1 MSVDI
6 ALARPAVE
14 DLSRDDRIYA
24 KVAWRIV
31 PLLILAF
38 LAAYLDRVNVGF
50 AKLQMS
56 TDLGLSDAVY
66 GVGAGIFFFGYFIF
80 EVPSNL
86 MLHRVGAR
94 VWLARIMVTWG
105 IISGLTMLVQSPMQF
120 YVARFT
126 LGLAEA
132 GFMPGVIYYLSRWFP
147 AHRRGR
153 VVGLYFIGLGL
164 AGFVGGPLSG
174 LILHSMSGVNGLA
187 GWQWLFVIEAIPSI
201 AIGVA
206 LFLFLEDKV
215 EAATWL
221 DADEKAVIAADL
233 AREQARKSDRSLASL
248 FVDRNIVLMTAIF
261 FIGNLCLYGLG
272 FWLPTL
278 IAQSGVK
285 DPLMI
290 GVMSSLPS
298 VCGIASMVLVSRS
311 SDRLRERRWHL
322 AGLFLLGGAGL
333 ALSVLWSGT
342 PGLTLLALCLATMG
356 LVAIPPLFWNL
367 PTAILGGVSAAAGL
381 AVINSFANLSGF
393 FGPAIVG
400 WVSTVTGGAAAIL
413 YLLIWGTLV
422 IRWVLRW
429 RRSRYRTS

>member
-1 MSVDI
+1 MASD
-6 ALARPAVE
+6 LTLTKPAAS
-14 DLSRDDRIYA
+14 DATLDDRAYG

-31 PLLILAF
+31 PLIIAAF

-94 VWLARIMVTWG
+94 IWLARIMVTWG

-120 YVARFT
+120 YAARFA

-132 GFMPGVIYYLSRWFP
+132 GFMPGVIYYLSGWFP
-147 AHRRGR
+147 SHRRGR

-174 LILHSMSGVNGLA
+174 VILHGMSGVAGLA
-187 GWQWLFVIEAIPSI
+187 GWKWLFLLEAVPSI
-201 AIGVA
+201 VVGVV
-206 LFLFLEDKV
+206 LYLFLEDRV
-215 EAATWL
+215 EDAAWL
-221 DADEKAVIAADL
+221 APDEKAVIQGDL
-233 AREQARKSDRSLASL
+233 AREQARKPVVSLARL
-248 FVDRNIVLMTAIF
+248 LLDRNVLLMTGIF

-278 IAQSGVK
+278 IAHSGVK

-290 GVMSSLPS
+290 GIMSSAPS
-298 VCGIASMVLVSRS
+298 ICGIVTMVLVSRS
-311 SDRLRERRWHL
+311 SDLRGERRWHL
-322 AGLFLLGGAGL
+322 AALFLLGA
-333 ALSVLWSGT
+333 V
-342 PGLTLLALCLATMG
+342 GLTLSDLWSASPVLTLVALCLATMG
-356 LVAIPPLFWNL
+356 LISIPPLFWNL

-381 AVINSFANLSGF
+381 AVINSFSNLSGF

-400 WVSTVTGGAAAIL
+400 WVSAATGGTGAAIL
-413 YLLIWGTLV
+413 FLAGTMCVAGGMIFLIPARLV
-422 IRWVLRW
+422 NR
-429 RRSRYRTS
+429 

>member
-1 MSVDI
+1 MASNLTLTAPAIGDA
-6 ALARPAVE
+6 AL
-14 DLSRDDRIYA
+14 DDQAYS

-31 PLLILAF
+31 PLIIAAF

-50 AKLQMS
+50 AKLQMAA
-56 TDLGLSDAVY
+56 DLGLSDAVY

-94 VWLARIMVTWG
+94 IWLARIMVTWG
-105 IISGLTMLVQSPMQF
+105 IISALTMLVQSPMQF
-120 YVARFT
+120 YVARFA

-132 GFMPGVIYYLSRWFP
+132 GFMPGVIYYLSGWFP
-147 AHRRGR
+147 SHRRGR

-174 LILHSMSGVNGLA
+174 LILHSMSGVAGLA
-187 GWQWLFVIEAIPSI
+187 GWKWLFLLEAVPSI
-201 AIGVA
+201 AVGIA
-206 LFLFLEDKV
+206 LYLFLEDRV
-215 EAATWL
+215 EDAAWL
-221 DADEKAVIAADL
+221 GSDEKAVIQGDL
-233 AREQARKSDRSLASL
+233 ARDQARKPVVPLVRLL
-248 FVDRNIVLMTAIF
+248 LDRNVLLMTGIF

-278 IAQSGVK
+278 IVHSGVK

-290 GVMSSLPS
+290 GIMSSAPS
-298 VCGIASMVLVSRS
+298 ICGIATMVLVSRS
-311 SDRLRERRWHL
+311 SDLRGERRWHL
-322 AGLFLLGGAGL
+322 AALFLVGAVGL
-333 ALSVLWSGT
+333 TLSVLWSSS
-342 PGLTLLALCLATMG
+342 PVLTLVALCLATMG
-356 LVAIPPLFWNL
+356 LTSIPPLFWNL

-400 WVSTVTGGAAAIL
+400 WVSTATGGTGAAIL
-413 YLLIWGTLV
+413 FLAGTMCVASGMIFLIPARLV
-422 IRWVLRW
+422 NR
-429 RRSRYRTS
+429 